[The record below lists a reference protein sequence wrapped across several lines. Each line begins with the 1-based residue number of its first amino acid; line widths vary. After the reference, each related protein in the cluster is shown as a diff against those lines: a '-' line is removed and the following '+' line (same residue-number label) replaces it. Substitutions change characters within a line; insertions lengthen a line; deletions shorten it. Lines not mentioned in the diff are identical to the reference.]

1 MNSIMEDIR
10 GGSVEIPGFVAKT
23 QKDGDRKMKKQQQY
37 FTTEEEWKDLLD
49 EESWRKLDLEDLD
62 MDEVEA
68 LLSDLDLDSA
78 GGDELVMF
86 SSNSP
91 RSDKTIPAANMEEWL
106 QEEVATPVALEP
118 RRKKLKELLEEDS
131 SWGQE
136 EEEEEEDNA
145 APLSDDEGGILKPT
159 PAMSMS
165 SGSLDDYQRAATA
178 RSTTRNQLLKLCIL
192 HFGCSIL
199 LRRMSSTKADYLFNV
214 KCASGFQC
222 LGCVLF
228 DRMISWSINN
238 NTTTRTFHHL
248 KEGSD
253 GNDRGSLL
261 KSKLIEV
268 FEVSL
273 LGALKKKAPRNQVNN
288 SCTL

>member
-1 MNSIMEDIR
+1 MNSIVEDIR
-10 GGSVEIPGFVAKT
+10 GGSDEIPGLAAET
-23 QKDGDRKMKKQQQY
+23 QKDGDRKTKNQQQY

-68 LLSDLDLDSA
+68 LLSDLDLYSA
-78 GGDELVMF
+78 GGDELVMS

-106 QEEVATPVALEP
+106 QEEVATPIALEP
-118 RRKKLKELLEEDS
+118 RRKKLQELLEEDS

-136 EEEEEEDNA
+136 EEEKDNA

-165 SGSLDDYQRAATA
+165 SGSLDDYQRAAAA
-178 RSTTRNQLLKLCIL
+178 RATTRNQLLKLCIL

-199 LRRMSSTKADYLFNV
+199 LRRMSSTKADYHFNV

-222 LGCVLF
+222 LGCMLC
-228 DRMISWSINN
+228 DRMISQSINN

-248 KEGSD
+248 KEGGD
-253 GNDRGSLL
+253 GDDRGSLL

-268 FEVSL
+268 SELSL
-273 LGALKKKAPRNQVNN
+273 LGALKKKPPRNQVNN
-288 SCTL
+288 SCSF